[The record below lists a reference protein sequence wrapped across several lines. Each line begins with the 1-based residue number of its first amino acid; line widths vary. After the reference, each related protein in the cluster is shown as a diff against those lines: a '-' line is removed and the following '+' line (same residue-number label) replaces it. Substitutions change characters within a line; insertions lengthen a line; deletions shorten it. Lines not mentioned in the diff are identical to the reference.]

1 MSKKYQ
7 LVAWTETGEG
17 GDSNVKM
24 IPSVNAGLKKAY
36 EEEIEACLKEEKENG
51 MDTDL
56 ALRLVNVHERY
67 GDFLLETGDKR
78 AGLVYLCRSAM
89 YCIEDDDIN
98 WAYPDTD
105 AGSFAYYCGEL
116 RHEFTRICRKCLDTA
131 AKYKLE
137 DILDRPEPKL
147 MLEIYREQLAA
158 LK

>member
-7 LVAWTETGEG
+7 LVAWTEIGEG

-36 EEEIEACLKEEKENG
+36 EEEIESCLNEEKENG

-78 AGLVYLCRSAM
+78 AGLVYL
-89 YCIEDDDIN
+89 
-98 WAYPDTD
+98 
-105 AGSFAYYCGEL
+105 
-116 RHEFTRICRKCLDTA
+116 
-131 AKYKLE
+131 
-137 DILDRPEPKL
+137 
-147 MLEIYREQLAA
+147 
-158 LK
+158 

>member
-1 MSKKYQ
+1 MFKKYQ
-7 LVAWTETGEG
+7 LVAWTENGEG
-17 GDSNVKM
+17 GSNVKM
-24 IPSVNAGLKKAY
+24 IPSVNAGLNKAY
-36 EEEIEACLKEEKENG
+36 EEEIESCLNEEKENG

-56 ALRLVNVHERY
+56 ALRLVSVHERY
-67 GDFLLETGDKR
+67 GDFLLETGDKS
-78 AGLVYLCRSAM
+78 AGLVCLCRAAM

-105 AGSFAYYCGEL
+105 AGSIAYYCGEL

-147 MLEIYREQLAA
+147 MLKIYRDQLAA
-158 LK
+158 LE